1 MITNIIHEGLYA
13 SSGTARIEYKNSSG
27 TWVPTPAL
35 DLLSSASLPLPT
47 DRTNPN
53 TYTVS
58 FPDGTRSFR
67 IISTVNNPSGTANKA
82 RVCIG
87 DLVLFNR

>member
-1 MITNIIHEGLYA
+1 MLNAIMLGLSTIA
-13 SSGTARIEYKNSSG
+13 SLIGYNRFSY
-27 TWVPTPAL
+27 L